1 MGNEII
7 MIGAAGSL
15 GYEIIVIGAA
25 VCNLGDNG
33 IIMIGVLIVLHHRRE
48 SRLR

>member
-1 MGNEII
+1 MGNKII

-15 GYEIIVIGAA
+15 GNEIIVIGVGAA
-25 VCNLGDNG
+25 NLGDNG